1 MSMRRIVT
9 GDIEVPAGPYSPG
22 VEADGWLFVSGQ
34 IGTENGRMREGV
46 YEQAKQAIANIFK
59 ILDTA
64 GASTDQLVKL
74 TVFLRNIDDFEELNR
89 AYRECFCECFFDEF
103 PARSTLEAAGLPG
116 GALVEIEAVAFVG

>member
-1 MSMRRIVT
+1 MRRIVT
-9 GDIEVPAGPYSPG
+9 GDIEVAVGPYSPA

-59 ILDTA
+59 ILAAA
-64 GASTDQLVKL
+64 GASGDQLVKL

-89 AYRECFCECFFDEF
+89 AYRECFSGEF
-103 PARSTLEAAGLPG
+103 PARSTLGVAGLPG
-116 GALVEIEAVAFVG
+116 GALVEIEAVAFMG